1 MRAPAWLREGWDR
14 LVASDPGLS
23 RLRMAVGGAGSLAT
37 ALGLEFAATILLGIQ
52 GMPVVLFLLM
62 GGIVALLGSMPLSGV
77 GPGAWVKVR
86 TAVFFPVAFGAGITV
101 GMLAGGRTDL
111 VLALFV
117 VMTFVAVV
125 VRRFGIPFFFY
136 GFMSWIGYLFASLL
150 GATFAILPMLLL
162 ALSIGAGWVLL
173 LSLTVLR
180 TSPQR
185 TLSRTL
191 QAFHARVRTVA
202 AVCADLGGIDLD
214 DRREFVRW
222 QARLH
227 RHQRRLVEAA
237 LMIEASSGQRQAL
250 PDAASGRR
258 LRNYALDAQLAIDA
272 LAGSIETIAV
282 TNPAHATQAARVA
295 DLLARRNLTGARQ
308 AADQLQQTLYQADT
322 DPAGDWWPAYRLR
335 EAISEFDTL
344 ASQVHDFS
352 PAGLSHTTHQPA
364 TGDDEA
370 ADQSGEFRPA
380 VELMMGNLPSSGAVA
395 REIAGRGPQW
405 LLGRLTMTT
414 RQAIQV
420 AVAAGG
426 AVVAGH
432 ALSGH
437 RYYWALIA
445 VFVTFTG
452 TATRAESVR
461 KAVYRL
467 VGTLTGLVI
476 AMLLAHVTAGHTLP
490 TLIVIVASFFCGFYL
505 IRISY
510 AFMIFFITIMVA
522 QLYNVLGEY
531 SNGLLVLRLEETAI
545 GAGIGIA
552 VALIFLPLSTR
563 DTVRAARDSVF
574 TTLTQA
580 LRHIAARLDDE
591 HFADGGEPAAVPA
604 RDQPAP
610 GRLSRQAGAGDA
622 SAEDGDQATDES
634 EQPTLEE
641 LARQL
646 DDNTR
651 QLALV
656 ATPFSRPAM
665 WGNNGRHLR
674 YRLNRFAAIAANIR
688 AITVTLRRAAP
699 VRQPILADIC
709 GMLADT
715 AANFTNPDRP
725 VGNSPGETIPD
736 RIRHRLSRGTP
747 ESEPP
752 PHYAITR
759 SLTQIGDLLA
769 EIGSTAGP
777 PAAETVDALPAS
789 RD

>member
-1 MRAPAWLREGWDR
+1 LGAPAWLRESWDR

-37 ALGLEFAATILLGIQ
+37 ALGLELAAATLLGLQ
-52 GMPVVLFLLM
+52 GMQVVLFLLM

-77 GPGAWVKVR
+77 GPGTWVKVR
-86 TAVFFPVAFGAGITV
+86 TAVFFPVAFGVGITV
-101 GMLAGGRTDL
+101 GVLADGRTDL
-111 VLALFV
+111 VLSLFV
-117 VMTFVAVV
+117 AMTFLAVV

-191 QAFHARVRTVA
+191 HAFHARVRTVA
-202 AVCADLGGIDLD
+202 AVCADLANIDAG
-214 DRREFVRW
+214 DRRDFGRW
-222 QARLH
+222 RARLH

-250 PDAASGRR
+250 PDAGSGRR

-272 LAGSIETIAV
+272 LAGSIETIAIS
-282 TNPAHATQAARVA
+282 TPGRAGQAAQVA
-295 DLLARRNLTGARQ
+295 NLVARRNLAGAAH
-308 AADQLQQTLYQADT
+308 AAERFQQSLQQTGRG
-322 DPAGDWWPAYRLR
+322 PGEDWWPAYRLT
-335 EAISEFDTL
+335 EAVSEFAAL
-344 ASQVHDFS
+344 AAQVHDFS
-352 PAGLSHTTHQPA
+352 PAGLSRTDQPA
-364 TGDDEA
+364 SGDEEA
-370 ADQSGEFRPA
+370 DEFRPA
-380 VELMMGNLPSSGAVA
+380 VELMMGNLPNSGALA
-395 REIAGRGPQW
+395 RDITGRGPQW
-405 LLGRLTMTT
+405 LLGRLSMTT

-420 AVAAGG
+420 AVAAG
-426 AVVAGH
+426 AAIVAGH

-452 TATRAESVR
+452 AATRAESVR
-461 KAVYRL
+461 KAVYRM

-490 TLIVIVASFFCGFYL
+490 MMIVIVASFFCGFYL
-505 IRISY
+505 IRVSY

-531 SNGLLVLRLEETAI
+531 SNELLVLRLEETAI

-563 DTVRAARDSVF
+563 DTVRAARNNLF
-574 TTLTQA
+574 TTLAQA
-580 LRHIAARLDDE
+580 LHQIAHQL
-591 HFADGGEPAAVPA
+591 
-604 RDQPAP
+604 DQPADSGEP
-610 GRLSRQAGAGDA
+610 VNVPAHRPASSATMPAAGDGHA
-622 SAEDGDQATDES
+622 SACTQSDEHAG
-634 EQPTLEE
+634 EEPVRPGLEE

-674 YRLNRFAAIAANIR
+674 YRLTRFAAIAANIR
-688 AITVTLRRAAP
+688 AIAVTLRRATP
-699 VRQPILADIC
+699 IRQPALADRC
-709 GMLADT
+709 RMLADA
-715 AANFTNPDRP
+715 AANLTTHDRRAENTAGEITP
-725 VGNSPGETIPD
+725 EVIRYRLSPGIPD
-736 RIRHRLSRGTP
+736 SK
-747 ESEPP
+747 PP

-759 SLTQIGDLLA
+759 SLTQIDDLLA
-769 EIGSTAGP
+769 EISP
-777 PAAETVDALPAS
+777 PAAAAAESTGAQPADTHS
-789 RD
+789 AKP